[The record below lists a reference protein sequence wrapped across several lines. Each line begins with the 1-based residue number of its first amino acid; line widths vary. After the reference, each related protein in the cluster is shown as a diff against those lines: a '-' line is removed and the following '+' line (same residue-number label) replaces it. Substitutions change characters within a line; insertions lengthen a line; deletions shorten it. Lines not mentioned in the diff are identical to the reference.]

1 VFEIGSAKIKW
12 GHLFSVVIDFAA
24 VAVVVYFGF
33 RKLGLDRL
41 DKKA

>member
-1 VFEIGSAKIKW
+1 MFEIGSAKIKW